1 MKWLIVI
8 MIALLLTGCGEP
20 EEFETMS
27 DSYVEQTLP
36 QAQETSFWLPAG
48 ATMTTG
54 QGGGELYECE
64 GFTAWVQVFASG
76 DMDATLRSVTGFD
89 TERLELIQRKTDQG
103 TRSECAWA
111 CVGESGDQVA
121 RTLVLDD
128 GYYHYVLTVMAPAEN
143 AADLAVTWQD
153 VFNSFRLGEE
163 KSDK

>member
-54 QGGGELYECE
+54 
-64 GFTAWVQVFASG
+64 QVFASG